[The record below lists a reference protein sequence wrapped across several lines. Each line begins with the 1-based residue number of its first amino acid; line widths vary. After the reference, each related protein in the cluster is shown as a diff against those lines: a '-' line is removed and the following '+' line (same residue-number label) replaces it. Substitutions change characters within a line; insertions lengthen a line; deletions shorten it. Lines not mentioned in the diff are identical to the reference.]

1 MDEQSNDKKFNVPS
15 FDGLVLCNE
24 RAPRVQVH
32 VWAEVSEGCL
42 KISGHD
48 FGAAPMEAFGDSVL
62 VFLHLRS

>member
-1 MDEQSNDKKFNVPS
+1 MDKQSNGKKDTTIS

-42 KISGHD
+42 KISGQD
-48 FGAAPMEAFGDSVL
+48 FGAAPMEAFGDSV
-62 VFLHLRS
+62 